1 MLIRN
6 RLWNFALPAALLALC
21 LSVCQPASGAGA
33 DSSASPP
40 AAGADTGAADAA
52 TLAKNKQLVRITWD
66 ELLHDNLDAAM
77 ANMTD
82 DVVWQ
87 PPPGLPPKVG
97 KAAVRKYR
105 ASVPGMF
112 KGKRSSKINHLYA
125 DGDTV
130 IAEVT
135 NEGVARKTGLLYH
148 NDYAFFFRIRDGK
161 ISRIWEYTDTQKGRV
176 AFGT

>member
-6 RLWNFALPAALLALC
+6 RLWIFGLPAALLAFC
-21 LSVCQPASGAGA
+21 LSVCQPAGGA

-40 AAGADTGAADAA
+40 AANADAGAADTA

-87 PPPGLPPKVG
+87 PPPGLPPKIG

-125 DGDTV
+125 EGDTV

-135 NEGVARKTGLLYH
+135 NEGVAMKTGILYH
-148 NDYAFFFRIRDGK
+148 NDYAFL
-161 ISRIWEYTDTQKGRV
+161 S
-176 AFGT
+176 AFGTAKFRASGNTPIPKKAE

>member
-1 MLIRN
+1 MRGFKSGLMVT
-6 RLWNFALPAALLALC
+6 ALLALC
-21 LSVCQPASGAGA
+21 LLVFTAIAADSNSSQPASAGDA
-33 DSSASPP
+33 RAAESA
-40 AAGADTGAADAA
+40 TV
-52 TLAKNKQLVRITWD
+52 KRNRELVRVTWE
-66 ELLHDNLDAAM
+66 ELLHDDLDAAM

-82 DVVWQ
+82 GVVWQ

-105 ASVPGMF
+105 ASVPLMF
-112 KGKRSSKINHLYA
+112 KGKRSSRINHLYA

-135 NEGVARKTGLLYH
+135 NEGVAKKTGIFYH
-148 NDYAFFFRIRDGK
+148 NDYAFFFRIRNGR
-161 ISRIWEYTDTQKGRV
+161 ICRIWEYTDTQKGRE

>member
-1 MLIRN
+1 MSKSRIFNLG
-6 RLWNFALPAALLALC
+6 LAFALALGLFLGPGVAAEKNTVQTA
-21 LSVCQPASGAGA
+21 P
-33 DSSASPP
+33 
-40 AAGADTGAADAA
+40 AADAA
-52 TLAKNKQLVRITWD
+52 DAANLARNKELVRVTWD

-77 ANMTD
+77 ANMTE

-135 NEGVARKTGLLYH
+135 NEGIAKKTGILYH
-148 NDYAFFFRIRDGK
+148 NDYAFFFRIRNRK
-161 ISRIWEYTDTQKGRV
+161 ICRIWEYTDTQKGRV

>member
-1 MLIRN
+1 MPIRN
-6 RLWNFALPAALLALC
+6 RFWNFALPLVALLAFC
-21 LSVCQPASGAGA
+21 LSVSQPAGGA
-33 DSSASPP
+33 DSSAAP
-40 AAGADTGAADAA
+40 AAATDTGVADAA
-52 TLAKNKQLVRITWD
+52 ALAKNKHLVRVTWD
-66 ELLHDNLDAAM
+66 ELLNDNLDAAM

-97 KAAVRKYR
+97 KEAVRKYR

-125 DGDTV
+125 EGDTV

-135 NEGVARKTGLLYH
+135 NEGIARKTGLLYH

>member
-1 MLIRN
+1 MLIQRRPCN
-6 RLWNFALPAALLALC
+6 LNLLSAVVLALC
-21 LSVCQPASGAGA
+21 LSVSQPAQAAEGAASPQAAGSDAGA
-33 DSSASPP
+33 
-40 AAGADTGAADAA
+40 TDAA

-66 ELLHDNLDAAM
+66 ELLHDDLDAAM

-97 KAAVRKYR
+97 KAAVRQYR

-135 NEGVARKTGLLYH
+135 NEGVAKKTGILYH

-161 ISRIWEYTDTQKGRV
+161 ICRIWEYTDTQKGRV

>member
-1 MLIRN
+1 MANRN
-6 RLWNFALPAALLALC
+6 RAWNRAPILLLALS
-21 LSVCQPASGAGA
+21 LSLFGSAKGADHSSPASSAPEHNCAG
-33 DSSASPP
+33 
-40 AAGADTGAADAA
+40 DAA
-52 TLAKNKQLVRITWD
+52 RLSRNKQLVRITWD
-66 ELLHDNLDAAM
+66 ELLHDDLDAAM

-87 PPPGLPPKVG
+87 PPPGMPPKTG
-97 KAAVRKYR
+97 KVAVRRYR

-112 KGKRSSKINHLYA
+112 KGKRTSKINHLYA

-135 NEGVARKTGLLYH
+135 NEGVAKKTGILYH
-148 NDYAFFFRIRDGK
+148 NDYAFFFHIRDGR
-161 ISRIWEYTDTQKGRV
+161 ISRVWEYTDTQRGRV